1 MTATASPQPL
11 TTPQRCVLN
20 HPLTNQLL
28 VSHPH
33 NNLFLPLFFLSL
45 SILLLLQNIVGFH
58 HQQDDGSDA
67 SESDYEG
74 VGEYLER
81 LGREEAEMLAS
92 GAMLGES
99 GGVGPGVAAASAA
112 AGSNSSSGG
121 GGGGG
126 SGGGSVGSSACQS
139 LPSGSN
145 GGGIARQVSFE
156 QGAAAAAAAAGGGAS
171 AAVSI
176 GEGGIAGNRRARAH
190 SDADSAVLDEASA
203 LLRSKEEL
211 FAMLKRSREAA
222 RRNLE
227 RALAA
232 EAEVSILR
240 GAVTSTSG
248 ANTSSGGSASDLSAG
263 GRPAKG

>member
-1 MTATASPQPL
+1 M
-11 TTPQRCVLN
+11 
-20 HPLTNQLL
+20 
-28 VSHPH
+28 
-33 NNLFLPLFFLSL
+33 
-45 SILLLLQNIVGFH
+45 LLQNIVGFH

-99 GGVGPGVAAASAA
+99 GGAGPGVAAASAA
-112 AGSNSSSGG
+112 GSSSSSGG
-121 GGGGG
+121 GGGG
-126 SGGGSVGSSACQS
+126 GGGSVGSSACQS

-156 QGAAAAAAAAGGGAS
+156 QGAAAGGGAS